1 MKTLKKICG
10 LVLSYAVITVF
21 SGYLYAQNDVQT
33 LSSEITCT
41 AESPIDGS
49 MWMGTNGE
57 GLFRVGKNGTKL
69 HFSSESGKIGSDY
82 ILYICFDKSGK
93 LWVLDKGGSLTSYLP
108 EDGFKKTA
116 LGIGEISK
124 AILLPKEEKIMIA
137 GVTKFYAFDTKTS
150 SLTALSE
157 TPFTPSELRLSSDSS
172 SVWMIGENMVARL
185 SSEGKLSEAKEGEEI
200 SNSIP
205 LEFETYP
212 EQRHKR
218 IGIAWIIAICLSV
231 ILLSI
236 IFAFLIARIRTN
248 HLNKKAATR
257 DVLYDDIPEEE
268 PEAMT
273 EEPKAKKETAPEIE
287 PEEPVVKPRKKSVP
301 VTKSEPKDTE
311 FTTKVMMLIQDHISE
326 PDFDVEAIAALTGI
340 SRIHVNRKLKAE
352 GSPSP
357 SVLIKERRMDMAK
370 YLLLQ
375 GDLSFSQIASE
386 CGFRSPSYFTTAFK
400 DYTGLTPS
408 EFVAQN
414 RL

>member
-1 MKTLKKICG
+1 MG
-10 LVLSYAVITVF
+10 IT
-21 SGYLYAQNDVQT
+21 
-33 LSSEITCT
+33 
-41 AESPIDGS
+41 
-49 MWMGTNGE
+49 
-57 GLFRVGKNGTKL
+57 
-69 HFSSESGKIGSDY
+69 
-82 ILYICFDKSGK
+82 
-93 LWVLDKGGSLTSYLP
+93 
-108 EDGFKKTA
+108 
-116 LGIGEISK
+116 
-124 AILLPKEEKIMIA
+124 
-137 GVTKFYAFDTKTS
+137 
-150 SLTALSE
+150 
-157 TPFTPSELRLSSDSS
+157 
-172 SVWMIGENMVARL
+172 
-185 SSEGKLSEAKEGEEI
+185 
-200 SNSIP
+200 
-205 LEFETYP
+205 
-212 EQRHKR
+212 
-218 IGIAWIIAICLSV
+218 WIIAICLSV

-248 HLNKKAATR
+248 YLNKTVATR
-257 DVLYDDIPEEE
+257 DVLYDDIPKVE

-273 EEPKAKKETAPEIE
+273 EEPTAKKEIEPEIE